1 MYVCMYVYIYMYIL
15 IHGIMNKN
23 CLHSTSGKYPYELCR
38 FAEKNCKK
46 LEFDKFLN
54 KMTKY

>member
-1 MYVCMYVYIYMYIL
+1 
-15 IHGIMNKN
+15 MNKN
-23 CLHSTSGKYPYELCR
+23 CLHSTSGKNPYELCR

-54 KMTKY
+54 KMTNIELLFVIY